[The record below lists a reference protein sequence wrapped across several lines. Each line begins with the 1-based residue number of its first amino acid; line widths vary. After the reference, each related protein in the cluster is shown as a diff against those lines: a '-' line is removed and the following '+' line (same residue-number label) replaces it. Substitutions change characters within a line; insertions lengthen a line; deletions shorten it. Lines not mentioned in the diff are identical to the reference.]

1 MKFIKRDDL
10 ERSGRLKDDRFT
22 VRCNIIIIGKIQA
35 VDTAVVPSSASA
47 AIVVVH
53 GPLTEHLQ
61 EFSKS
66 LPNLWFLAR

>member
-10 ERSGRLKDDRFT
+10 EWSGRLKDDGFT
-22 VRCNIIIIGKIQA
+22 IRCNIIIIGKIQA
-35 VDTAVVPSSASA
+35 IDTAVVPSSASA

>member
-22 VRCNIIIIGKIQA
+22 VRCNIIIVDKIQA
-35 VDTAVVPSSASA
+35 VDAAVVPSSTSA
-47 AIVVVH
+47 AIAVVH

-66 LPNLWFLAR
+66 LPNLWFSAI